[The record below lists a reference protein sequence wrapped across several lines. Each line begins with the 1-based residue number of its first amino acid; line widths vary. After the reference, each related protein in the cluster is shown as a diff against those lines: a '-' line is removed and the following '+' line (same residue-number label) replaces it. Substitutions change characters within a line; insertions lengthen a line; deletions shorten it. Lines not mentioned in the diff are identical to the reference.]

1 MTQLFTDTILDEL
14 DKDNP
19 RLVMAV
25 EILYSSVPV
34 RAHSGVGTYVIDG
47 QSYTGVGQ
55 LGGISAIPQTSKTS
69 PSNVEL
75 TMSGLDPTLV
85 AQTLN
90 ERSQG
95 SKAKIML
102 CSVGED
108 ETVTS
113 ASVVFAGRVSTQQYT
128 YGKKMSVSVKLVDRF
143 ADWERAGTKR
153 FDYESHLARFS
164 GDHIFKYL
172 SQMAS
177 LPIYWGSKKDAPSF
191 NYRSE

>member
-1 MTQLFTDTILDEL
+1 MSQLFTDAILEEL
-14 DKDNP
+14 EKDSP

-25 EILYSSVPV
+25 EILYAPAPV

-47 QSYTGVGQ
+47 QDYVGVGQ

-95 SKAKIML
+95 RKAKIML
-102 CSVGED
+102 CSIGDD

-113 ASVVFAGRVSTQQYT
+113 VSVIFAGRVSTQQYT

-153 FDYESHLARFS
+153 FDYESHLARVPD
-164 GDHIFKYL
+164 DHIFKYL